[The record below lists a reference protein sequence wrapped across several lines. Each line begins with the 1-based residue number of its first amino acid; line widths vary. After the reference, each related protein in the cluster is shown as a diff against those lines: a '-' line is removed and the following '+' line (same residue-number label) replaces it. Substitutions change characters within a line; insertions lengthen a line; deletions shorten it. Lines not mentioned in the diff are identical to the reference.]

1 MRQSPLKTQARS
13 GILHVG
19 SLDAGGVKFMVYPD
33 DHEPR
38 HVHGLIGGIGGPEV
52 IVELHLDRTVC
63 LARRVDAVR
72 GATRSEVRKVLAAAA
87 GRFDDLVV
95 LWGSM
100 HQ

>member
-1 MRQSPLKTQARS
+1 MS
-13 GILHVG
+13 
-19 SLDAGGVKFMVYPD
+19 SLDTGGVKFMAYPD

-52 IVELHLDRTVC
+52 VVELSLDRTVC
-63 LARRVDAVR
+63 LARRVDAVQ

-87 GRFDDLVV
+87 DRFDDLIA
-95 LWGSM
+95 LWDSM